1 MVTTPHDKETTIMAK
16 NELASSDLRDILSAH
31 DGDYAAAYREIVRAA
46 KAADVAR
53 APRSTVTSRR
63 KAWEKAIKVL
73 DRTKLA
79 VANKTLQGYVR
90 KVRANSEITHADPHI
105 LDVAEADALME
116 EFLDLKQIEDFIK
129 ARYGQIREA
138 VFGSITEEA
147 LARKAEFPEHENG
160 VVKAPGTGK
169 QFTREG
175 AGRKDPVLNEEKLA
189 ALVGADTWKDVTVT
203 EQIPAQTVVKLDM
216 DLLLAAARTRPEIM
230 ECIRESLD
238 PGAWKTP
245 RLQVRDIKDIKD
257 EEE

>member
-1 MVTTPHDKETTIMAK
+1 MVSTG
-16 NELASSDLRDILSAH
+16 ELAPQALKDILSKH
-31 DGDYAAAYREIVRAA
+31 EGDYAAAYREIVKQA
-46 KAADVAR
+46 KTADVAQ
-53 APRSTVTSRR
+53 APRSTVATRR

-79 VANKTLQGYVR
+79 TANKTLQGYVR
-90 KVRANSEITHADPHI
+90 KVRANSEITHADPHV
-105 LDVAEADALME
+105 LTADEANALMV
-116 EFLDLKQIEDFIK
+116 EFLDLKQIEEFIK

-138 VFGSITEEA
+138 AFGSITEEA
-147 LARKAEFPEHENG
+147 LARGAEFPEHENG
-160 VVKAPGTGK
+160 FVKAPATGK

-189 ALVGADTWKDVTVT
+189 ALVGAETWKDITVT
-203 EQIPAQTVVKLDM
+203 EHIPAQTVVKLDM

-245 RLQVRDIKDIKD
+245 RLQVRDIKDD
-257 EEE
+257 EG